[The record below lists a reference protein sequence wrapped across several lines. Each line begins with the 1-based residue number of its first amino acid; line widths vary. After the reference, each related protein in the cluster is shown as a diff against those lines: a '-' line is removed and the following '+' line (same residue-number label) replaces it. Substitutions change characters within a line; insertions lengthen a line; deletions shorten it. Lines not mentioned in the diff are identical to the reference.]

1 MKYKKTTYS
10 NYTFYWATRLSEED
24 MGKINEW
31 VYTLTQEQRELLNN
45 LLSDKYQ
52 QGCDDEAEAREEY

>member
-1 MKYKKTTYS
+1 
-10 NYTFYWATRLSEED
+10 